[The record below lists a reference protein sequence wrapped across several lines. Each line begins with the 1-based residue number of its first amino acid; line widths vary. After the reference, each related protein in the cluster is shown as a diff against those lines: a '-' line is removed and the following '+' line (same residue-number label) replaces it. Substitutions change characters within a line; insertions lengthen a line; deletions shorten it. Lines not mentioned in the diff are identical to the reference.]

1 MVDRREDIIVFC
13 QEFLEKELIKT
24 KNEVMENYERNADQI
39 FETIKT
45 PFNRV
50 FTRAKNKKVK
60 FIVVNFVYS
69 SLMTD
74 SKEFLIAVYDE
85 LFYLDLGAVSEK
97 VKFQFLDFYFNRDV
111 ENLTKLTEKKFSRL
125 TEYEKA
131 AIKIEC
137 GLQYLKI
144 WSAYLQ
150 KISLKVTQ
158 LETFKRMEK
167 DEDFKIILGEYI
179 GQGEVIYGK

>member
-1 MVDRREDIIVFC
+1 MEDRREDIIVFC
-13 QEFLEKELIKT
+13 QEFLEKEIIKT
-24 KNEVMENYERNADQI
+24 QNEVMQNYESNADQI
-39 FETIKT
+39 FKT
-45 PFNRV
+45 LKEPFNKV

-60 FIVVNFVYS
+60 FIVVNFLYS
-69 SLMTD
+69 SFMTD
-74 SKEFLIAVYDE
+74 SRTFLIAVYNE

-111 ENLTKLTEKKFSRL
+111 ENLTNLTAKKFLRL

-144 WSAYLQ
+144 LSACLQ

-158 LETFKRMEK
+158 LETFEQMEK
-167 DEDFKIILGEYI
+167 EDDFKIILGEYM
-179 GQGEVIYGK
+179 GQGEVIYG

>member
-24 KNEVMENYERNADQI
+24 KIEVLENCESNADQI
-39 FETIKT
+39 FESLKDS
-45 PFNRV
+45 FNRV
-50 FTRAKNKKVK
+50 FIKAKNKKVK
-60 FIVVNFVYS
+60 FIVVNFLYS

-74 SKEFLIAVYDE
+74 SREFLIAVYNE

-97 VKFQFLDFYFNRDV
+97 VKFQFLDFYFSRDV
-111 ENLTKLTEKKFSRL
+111 ENLTNIAEKKFLRL

-131 AIKIEC
+131 AVKIEC

-144 WSAYLQ
+144 LSSCLQ
-150 KISLKVTQ
+150 KLSLKITQ

-167 DEDFKIILGEYI
+167 EEDFKIILGEYM